1 MESEESLIR
10 RIARAVPSCLGPSK
24 NSVRLGIGDDA
35 AVLRETPGLEWVVSC
50 DAFLEGVHFCVK
62 THPPDSVGYKA
73 LARATSDL
81 AAMGAVPRLFLM
93 TLAIPPDRA
102 GQWLDGFLAGM
113 SRAAREFGMVLA
125 GGDITRSDAIIL
137 SLTVLGQVAPGR
149 ALTRSGARP
158 GDLIYVSG
166 KLGAAKLGLD
176 LVLSRNGPGR
186 RHSKLV
192 RPHLYPHIRIQLGS
206 WLSQHK
212 IASAAIDISD
222 GLSTDLTRLARASK
236 VGALIQADRV
246 PTVSIPE
253 APYSLLRR
261 QRIDPLKAALN
272 GGEDYELLFTVPAPR
287 VKLLYSAPGY
297 RDLAYI
303 GEITRGSRILLA
315 DRSGKT
321 SPVKP
326 HGWDPFRK

>member
-10 RIARAVPSCLGPSK
+10 RIVQAVPSSLGRGQDGL
-24 NSVRLGIGDDA
+24 RLGIGDDA
-35 AVLRETPGLEWVVSC
+35 AVLEQRRGLEWVVSC
-50 DAFLEGVHFCVK
+50 DAFLEGVHFRVK

-93 TLAIPPDRA
+93 TVAIPANRT
-102 GQWLDGFLAGM
+102 GQWLDRFLAGM
-113 SRAAREFGMVLA
+113 SRAARQFGMRLA
-125 GGDITRSDAIIL
+125 GGDTTRSDGIYLNI
-137 SLTVLGQVAPGR
+137 TVLGQVAPSR

-176 LVLSRNGPGR
+176 LVLGRNGQQGR
-186 RHSKLV
+186 YSKLV
-192 RPHLYPHIRIQLGS
+192 GPHLYPKIPIQLGS
-206 WLSQHK
+206 WLSQQR

-222 GLSTDLTRLARASK
+222 GLSTDLTRLARASD

-253 APYSLLRR
+253 AASSFLRHR
-261 QRIDPLKAALN
+261 TDPLKAALN
-272 GGEDYELLFTVPAPR
+272 GGEDYELLFTVPPAR
-287 VKLLYSAPGY
+287 VRLLHSAPGF
-297 RDLAYI
+297 RNLACI

-315 DRSGKT
+315 GGAGKT

-326 HGWDPFRK
+326 QGWDPFRK